1 MSYVIKR
8 TRGDTTLEVEV
19 EDMLEAKAVLAR
31 LLGEKETGAVEL
43 KARIDEAVALIDEA
57 TSGHAA
63 PGVFLLASA
72 LLSVLRPEAIS

>member
-31 LLGEKETGAVEL
+31 LLGEKETAVEL